1 MTPDALLG
9 YVHPTLM
16 VLVFLPALYAVWSG
30 IQRARC
36 LHFHV
41 KTQFPWK
48 RHVRLGTLAA
58 ALWILGAPSGLIGA
72 QTAFGM
78 TFVSGMHAI
87 VGCVAS
93 VLALFALGSGML
105 LPRVKKHRRALAAA
119 HGINNCA
126 LVVLAVWQ
134 IVDGIELVQ
143 LL

>member
-1 MTPDALLG
+1 MTPGNLFG
-9 YVHPTLM
+9 FVHPTLM

-36 LHFHV
+36 LHFRV

-58 ALWILGAPSGLIGA
+58 VLWILGAPSGLVGA
-72 QTAFGM
+72 WAAFGM
-78 TFVSGMHAI
+78 TFVCGSHAV

-93 VLALFALGSGML
+93 AMALYALGSGML
-105 LPRVKKHRRALAAA
+105 LPRIKKHRRVLAAA
-119 HGINNCA
+119 HGINNCL
-126 LVVLAVWQ
+126 LVLLAVRQFW
-134 IVDGIELVQ
+134 DGKELVQ